1 MVETLPT
8 DEELYRAMRLN
19 DRKAF
24 NLLYERY
31 WELVY
36 KKAFSYLHDT
46 EAAGEITNDIFLNIW
61 LKRDVLEIITF
72 QNYLT
77 AAARYRVYNHL
88 KAKKRLALTYV
99 EDYKSLKEEQT
110 STQQEDTFMPSEI
123 YQWVNHLLEHLP
135 KRCKE
140 IFLLSR
146 IGQLSNS
153 EIATKLEIS
162 KRTVENQISIA
173 VKHLRSHFG
182 NFFCFLLLV
191 TTLLKK

>member
-36 KKAFSYLHDT
+36 KKAFSYVHDT

-61 LKRDVLEIITF
+61 LKRDVLDIITF
-72 QNYLT
+72 RNYLT
-77 AAARYRVYNHL
+77 AAARYRVYNYL
-88 KAKKRLALTYV
+88 KAKKRLALTYI
-99 EDYKSLKEEQT
+99 EDYELLKEKQT
-110 STQQEDTFMPSEI
+110 SMPEEDIFMPSEV
-123 YQWVNHLLEHLP
+123 YQWVNRILEHLP

-146 IGQLSNS
+146 ISHLSNS

-173 VKHLRSHFG
+173 VKHLRTHFG
-182 NFFCFLLLV
+182 NLFCFLLLL
-191 TTLLKK
+191 TAFLRK

>member
-1 MVETLPT
+1 MVERLPT
-8 DEELYRAMRLN
+8 DEELYRVVRLG

-36 KKAFSYLHDT
+36 KKAFSYLRDV

-61 LKRDVLEIITF
+61 LKREVLEIITF

-88 KAKKRLALTYV
+88 KAKRHLALTYV
-99 EDYKSLKEEQT
+99 EDYEALNEKQAVSA
-110 STQQEDTFMPSEI
+110 QEDPFSSSEI
-123 YQWVNHLLEHLP
+123 YMQVNRLLEHLP

-146 IGQLSNS
+146 IKHLSNS
-153 EIATKLEIS
+153 EIAAKLAIS
-162 KRTVENQISIA
+162 KRSVENQISIA
-173 VKHLRSHFG
+173 VKHIRSNFR
-182 NFFCFLLLV
+182 NFFSFLLILMF
-191 TTLLKK
+191 LLKK